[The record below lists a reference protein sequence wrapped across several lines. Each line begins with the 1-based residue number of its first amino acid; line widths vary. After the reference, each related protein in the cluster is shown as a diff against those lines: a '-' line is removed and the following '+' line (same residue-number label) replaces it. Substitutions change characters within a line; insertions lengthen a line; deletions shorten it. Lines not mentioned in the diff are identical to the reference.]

1 MSIVSFPEPVDVS
14 MNEYDLVVLQEEVA
28 DGRLKAGDVGTILTV
43 YNGGKAYEVEFVTL
57 TGEAV
62 AVETLLPHQIR
73 EVRSSEVMTVRDI
86 DVQDGRDS

>member
-1 MSIVSFPEPVDVS
+1 
-14 MNEYDLVVLQEEVA
+14 MNEFDLVVLQEDVA

-43 YNGGKAYEVEFVTL
+43 YKEGKAFEVEFVTL

-73 EVRSSEVMTVRDI
+73 DARASEMLSVRDMAI
-86 DVQDGRDS
+86 E